1 MNLDFSILAD
11 GASPRPDGKIDIF
24 GAAFDTIF
32 AAATPAR
39 HTQLA
44 LVVRFLLSTHE
55 LEEPHKFKVVLLAE
69 DGGELA
75 RLEAQIDAMSD
86 DDRNQVPAGEPIGIS
101 NLFNM
106 AGIVFPDY
114 GRYHFVLSWDG
125 TELRE
130 PIRLKV
136 APLPSQS

>member
-1 MNLDFSILAD
+1 MNLDFAILAD

-24 GAAFDTIF
+24 GAGFDTIF

-75 RLEAQIDAMSD
+75 RLEAQMDAMSD

>member
-24 GAAFDTIF
+24 GAGFDTIF

-39 HTQLA
+39 HNQLA

-69 DGGELA
+69 DGVELA

-86 DDRNQVPAGEPIGIS
+86 DDRDQIPAGQQIGIA

-106 AGIVFPDY
+106 AGIVFPAY

-136 APLPSQS
+136 EPLPSQP